1 MDETAGHPVRTR
13 ILLWWARIV
22 TTFPKRVLGVCIT
35 LAALGIVWTAL
46 ALEFKSDRSDLVDPS
61 LPWQQRY
68 AEFKEA
74 FPRWDDAIVVVR
86 PPNTPGADARV
97 AGFFARLDQE
107 LAGSDLI
114 RERTFLIDVCAA
126 PGAMLLGLPPEEH
139 SPRLDALIDAMLF
152 VVPPSLADSL
162 AGIAANQRIAPA
174 LRAEEIRA
182 LEPAL
187 KRVARGES
195 QSILGIEFAP
205 GDRLIRRGDLII
217 GLVQFADGEETAGVP
232 FLRDAIER
240 TRDGLDV
247 GVTGIPV
254 LELDETNRA
263 TFDAAIASAASFLL
277 IGVLLLIVY
286 RGTLAPVLA
295 LGALLIGVAWS
306 FAWVTLAIGHLQL
319 LSIVFAIILLGLGVD
334 AAIHIIARLE
344 LVHHDHDRMP
354 SAIRTT
360 FIGVGPGIV
369 TGTLTTAA
377 AFAATAFTDFDGV
390 AEMGIIASGGVVL
403 TTLAVVSAFPAMLEL
418 LRHPERAVR
427 MRLGGSHK
435 PFGGALGRTIEARPR
450 VIVFVAVLGALPLAL
465 LARDVRYDPDLTRLM
480 PAQAEAVVWE
490 RALRRSGDRTS
501 WHAVVV
507 ATDEHAARAV
517 SARLRELETV
527 EHVGGAG
534 DVLFDAERSTAINA
548 FREVFA
554 ASSPPTSG
562 AFRASNPDQLRGALD
577 SLGFDVSLDE
587 QAFSRL
593 DVAYERDRV
602 FMERFHEMCRDPSM
616 SMLSLLPVEQ
626 QRLLRARD
634 GGVLLRVYPRVP
646 AGTSPLEP
654 SVLEPFVRSVERVA
668 TSVTGPAVQVLE
680 STAIIQRAYMLAA
693 IYAGIAIALLL
704 LIDFRSLFDAA
715 CALVPVAGG
724 GLVLLATMSLLAV
737 PLNFANTIVMPLLIG
752 LGVDSGVHAVHR
764 WRQQPH
770 ATPAGLAGGT
780 GRSIT
785 LTSVTTAL
793 GFACMTF
800 AQHRGIASLGL
811 VMAIGLMTTYLV
823 TITLLPAILR
833 LRTRPTD

>member
-1 MDETAGHPVRTR
+1 MDETVGHPVRTR

-22 TTFPKRVLGVCIT
+22 TTYPKRVLGVCLA
-35 LAALGIVWTAL
+35 LAAMGVVWTAL

-68 AEFKEA
+68 AEFKES

-86 PPNTPGADARV
+86 PPSTPDADARV
-97 AGFFARLDQE
+97 LAFFQRLEAE
-107 LAGSDLI
+107 LAGSELV
-114 RERTFLIDVCAA
+114 TASTLTIDPTASA
-126 PGAMLLGLPPEEH
+126 PSLLFALPEEEAIA
-139 SPRLDALIDAMLF
+139 RIDALREAALF
-152 VVPPSLADSL
+152 VTPPTLADSL
-162 AGIAANQRIAPA
+162 ALIATNSERMTDAQRAGIAQ
-174 LRAEEIRA
+174 LLDSVRAVAGGEHESLLS
-182 LEPAL
+182 LEPGA
-187 KRVARGES
+187 
-195 QSILGIEFAP
+195 
-205 GDRLIRRGDLII
+205 GDRLMRHG
-217 GLVQFADGEETAGVP
+217 GLVIGFVQLADGQEAAGIP

-240 TRDGLDV
+240 TRESLDV

-263 TFDAAIASAASFLL
+263 TFDAAVASTASFLL
-277 IGVLLLIVY
+277 IGLLLLIVY
-286 RGTLAPVLA
+286 RGTLAPILA

-306 FAWVTLAIGHLQL
+306 FAWVTLAVGHLQL

-344 LVHHDHDRMP
+344 LVHHDHDHMP
-354 SAIRTT
+354 MAIRTT

-390 AEMGIIASGGVVL
+390 AEMGVIASGGVIL

-427 MRLGGSHK
+427 SRLGGAHK
-435 PFGGALGRTIEARPR
+435 PFGGALGRTIEARPLAI
-450 VIVFVAVLGALPLAL
+450 VIFAVILVAPLAM

-480 PAQAEAVVWE
+480 PTQAEAVRWE
-490 RALRRSGDRTS
+490 RALSESSARTS

-507 ATDEHAARAV
+507 AKDEPGARVLA
-517 SARLRELETV
+517 SHLRELEAV

-534 DVLFDAERSTAINA
+534 DVLIEPERFDALQRLTVALPTLTESSSGASNAERLRSALDALGSDATIDNETIDRLDGAYQADRST
-548 FREVFA
+548 
-554 ASSPPTSG
+554 
-562 AFRASNPDQLRGALD
+562 LGALLA
-577 SLGFDVSLDE
+577 SLKSAPSPSLADLE
-587 QAFSRL
+587 PA
-593 DVAYERDRV
+593 
-602 FMERFHEMCRDPSM
+602 
-616 SMLSLLPVEQ
+616 Q
-626 QRLLRARD
+626 QSLLRARD

-646 AGTSPLEP
+646 SGMSPLDP
-654 SVLEPFVRSVERVA
+654 WILEPFVRSVESVA
-668 TSVTGPAVQVLE
+668 TGVTGPAAQILE
-680 STAIIQRAYMLAA
+680 STALIQRAYRLAA
-693 IYAGIAIALLL
+693 LYAGIAIVLLL

-715 CALVPVAGG
+715 CALVPVLGG
-724 GLVLLATMSLLAV
+724 GLVLLAIMSAFDI

-764 WRQQPH
+764 WRQQPR

-793 GFACMTF
+793 GFACMMF

-833 LRTRPTD
+833 LRTGRAARA